1 MRHISEPRSHRR
13 AMNNKTTKSDGGLRH
28 WDVANM
34 LRQQIRGGRYRVGER
49 LPTEEVLCQQF
60 DVSRHTLREA
70 LRALTED
77 GLIFRRPRTGSV
89 VIAVNSVSHLTQ
101 SVASIQEL
109 LNYGS
114 QTVRET
120 IKTEYVTAD
129 HDLAYRLKC
138 AVGASWFHIQALRH
152 AVDLTTPL
160 CHTDI
165 YFLPMYAGVMRH
177 KKHLQT
183 PIADQIEEM
192 YGEVAEST
200 QIDIFAEEIQEPIAT
215 LLKVDV
221 GSPGLMVAR
230 RYANSDG
237 TIFEVAF
244 GMHAANRY
252 TYSFRLKRE
261 RAANGRSGGIVT
273 KTVDFGETARRELP
287 AGKR

>member
-1 MRHISEPRSHRR
+1 MAETRARR
-13 AMNNKTTKSDGGLRH
+13 RGMTDKTAKAAGALRH
-28 WDVANM
+28 WDVANV
-34 LRQQIRGGRYRVGER
+34 LRQQIRDGRYPVGQR
-49 LPTEEVLCQQF
+49 LPTEEQLCRQF

-89 VIAVNSVSHLTQ
+89 VIAVNTVSHLTQ

-129 HDLAYRLKC
+129 HELAERLKC
-138 AVGASWFHIQALRH
+138 PVGASWFHIQALRF
-152 AVDLTTPL
+152 AVGSSTPL

-165 YFLPMYAGVMRH
+165 YILPMYAGVMGH
-177 KKHLQT
+177 KKHLLM

-200 QIDIFAEEIQEPIAT
+200 QIDIFASEIQEPIAT

-221 GSPGLMVAR
+221 GSPGLTVAR
-230 RYANSDG
+230 RYANSEG

-244 GMHAANRY
+244 GVHAANRY
-252 TYSFRLKRE
+252 TYSFHLKR
-261 RAANGRSGGIVT
+261 
-273 KTVDFGETARRELP
+273 DRRESQ

>member
-1 MRHISEPRSHRR
+1 MGRIREARADRR
-13 AMNNKTTKSDGGLRH
+13 IMKAKSAKKAGAPRH

-34 LRQQIRGGRYRVGER
+34 LRQRIRDGRYPIGER
-49 LPTEEVLCQQF
+49 LPTEEELCEQF
-60 DVSRHTLREA
+60 DASRHTVREA

-89 VIAVNSVSHLTQ
+89 VIAVNTVSHLTQ

-120 IKTEYVTAD
+120 IKSRFVCAD
-129 HDLAYRLKC
+129 HDLATRLRC

-152 AVDLTTPL
+152 AVGSTTPL

-165 YFLPMYAGVMRH
+165 YILPMYAGVMKH
-177 KKHLQT
+177 KKHLNI
-183 PIADQIEEM
+183 PIADQIEEL

-200 QIDIFAEEIQEPIAT
+200 QIDIFASEIQEPMAT

-221 GSPGLMVAR
+221 GSPGLTVAR
-230 RYANSDG
+230 RYANG
-237 TIFEVAF
+237 AGVIFEVAF
-244 GMHAANRY
+244 GVHAANRY
-252 TYSFRLKRE
+252 IYSFHLKRDRTPNSRGGSE
-261 RAANGRSGGIVT
+261 ETKPVDLRKTAGRVSVT
-273 KTVDFGETARRELP
+273 
-287 AGKR
+287 GKH